1 MSAMNTCRLRTARR
15 ESNLAAPIGFP
26 SPRAPGR
33 RAPNS
38 LPPPTRQSSA
48 AVRALTTAADADNHA
63 TARLHMSKYAERLV
77 AFACNLSIGN
87 SDRRPIGA
95 IAGSAVGDDRDTP
108 DAIKARSRKSAIARR
123 QNDHCGEEASDQS
136 TLWESCHGLL
146 LLLRDPSRA
155 QLDGVDPGSSWL
167 RKAARFLACSKPM
180 SNNAFIR

>member
-26 SPRAPGR
+26 SPRASGR
-33 RAPNS
+33 RAPDS
-38 LPPPTRQSSA
+38 LPAPTRQSPT

-87 SDRRPIGA
+87 SDRRSVGA

-108 DAIKARSRKSAIARR
+108 DAIKARSRKSDVARR
-123 QNDHCGEEASDQS
+123 ENDHSGQEASDQS
-136 TLWESCHGLL
+136 TLSEPCHGLL
-146 LLLRDPSRA
+146 LLLRNPSRA
-155 QLDGVDPGSSWL
+155 QMDGVNPG
-167 RKAARFLACSKPM
+167 
-180 SNNAFIR
+180 